1 MSSTSD
7 NILPIGRF
15 VDRTVA
21 EGPGERTAIW
31 VQGCTIR
38 CAGCFNP
45 HLWAFR
51 GGTPTPT
58 GEVIAR
64 VLAAGTEG
72 LTLLGGEPFDHA
84 APLAE
89 VARAAGAAGLSVMTF
104 SGYTTAQL
112 NGQVHAGRP
121 GVAALLKATDLLI
134 AGPFVAG
141 LVDRDRPW
149 AGSTNQEFVQRG
161 DRIPVAAVAATP
173 DRLEIT
179 VAADGVLSVNG
190 WADDETLDALLHDLG
205 RRSLHQEHDQGAG
218 AVHALDPVQLD
229 VARR

>member
-7 NILPIGRF
+7 GLLHIGRF

-45 HLWAFR
+45 HLWTFR

-58 GEVIAR
+58 GEVIER
-64 VLAAGTEG
+64 VLAAGTQG

-89 VARAAGAAGLSVMTF
+89 VARAVGAAGVSVMTF

-121 GVAALLKATDLLI
+121 GVAALLEATDLLI
-134 AGPFVAG
+134 AGPFVAA

-161 DRIPVAAVAATP
+161 DRIPMAAVAATP

-205 RRSLHQEHDQGAG
+205 RRRAATSASL
-218 AVHALDPVQLD
+218 
-229 VARR
+229 R

>member
-7 NILPIGRF
+7 PRPPIPADVLQLGRF

-21 EGPGERTAIW
+21 EGPGERTALW

-38 CAGCFNP
+38 CTGCFNP
-45 HLWAFR
+45 HLWTFR

-58 GEVIAR
+58 AEVLAR
-64 VLAAGTEG
+64 VLAAETDG

-84 APLAE
+84 APLALI
-89 VARAAGAAGLSVMTF
+89 AAGTRAAGRSVMTF

-112 NGQVHAGRP
+112 HHAVHSGRRD
-121 GVAALLKATDLLI
+121 VAALLDATDLLI
-134 AGPFVAG
+134 AGPYVAA

-149 AGSTNQEFVQRG
+149 AGSTNQEFVERG
-161 DRIPVAAVAATP
+161 SRFPDLLAAATTTP

-179 VAADGVLSVNG
+179 VAPDGTLAVNG
-190 WADDETLDALLHDLG
+190 WADDETLDALLHDLARPRP
-205 RRSLHQEHDQGAG
+205 RRS
-218 AVHALDPVQLD
+218 
-229 VARR
+229 

>member
-1 MSSTSD
+1 MSWTSE
-7 NILPIGRF
+7 PRPP
-15 VDRTVA
+15 VDAGTVAVARLVERTTA
-21 EGPGERTAIW
+21 EGPGERTALW

-45 HLWAFR
+45 HLWTFR
-51 GGTPTPT
+51 GGTPAPT
-58 GEVIAR
+58 AEVLTR

-84 APLAE
+84 APLA
-89 VARAAGAAGLSVMTF
+89 VLAAGVRAAGRSVLTF

-112 NGQVHAGRP
+112 NRAVRDGR
-121 GVAALLKATDLLI
+121 GDVAALLDATDLLI
-134 AGPFVAG
+134 AGPYVAA

-149 AGSTNQEFVQRG
+149 AGSTNQEYVHRG
-161 DRIPVAAVAATP
+161 DRIPPSAVAASP

-179 VAADGVLSVNG
+179 VGADGTLAVNG

-205 RRSLHQEHDQGAG
+205 R
-218 AVHALDPVQLD
+218 P
-229 VARR
+229 ARPARTR